1 MDDSASSRSPV
12 RWFYCSAQKRLG
24 YTLMGDGGQW
34 SMSSAYLAGKYV
46 IDPRDSVLLPYWDS
60 MVVVFIV
67 WISLATPYQVG
78 FDLFQEVTARST
90 LWHASALSINLVFAL
105 DIILQFFTSF
115 PHPVNRRWVRMPK
128 SIVKSYVRGC
138 FIPDLLSVV
147 PYRSIVDYLTLRSN
161 DDYSFWGV
169 FQILRLLTLLRIYR
183 LNARYEARIDV
194 PYTWLKL
201 ANLTVILCFSFHW
214 MACAWGY
221 LLTIEKHLGW
231 YEGFTWGDALRDD
244 KPSMFQDPRK
254 PQPFELYIASLYWSA
269 MTITTTGYGDV
280 TACNV
285 IEMWAALSAM
295 AFSGLIWANI
305 IGSVCAIASSL
316 DAEKVYHE
324 SNMDALN
331 NMMHHLD
338 LPQDNR
344 TRLRELFRCRKVL
357 YHRERQV
364 DLLRSMSPELQGKV
378 ARWVQGNMLG
388 KVWFFRDSHN
398 DAFVVGLFE
407 SFQFTVYPPRE
418 LVILPQTLV
427 CVQQGVALNGAK
439 VLAPKSIWGMEDVL
453 LSNPLLLDGAKP
465 LSLSYLEIQYLVQ
478 DVLFRLILNFPE
490 DKKRI
495 RTASIWI
502 GIARAVAWGVV
513 RPLTQEELEEME
525 IEAEHNR
532 MMAENKLEENMWHLQ
547 TLASEDFASPYTRA
561 VQSKIIEK
569 KLQQTMLLL
578 ERYGARQGKMKSR
591 LSGTSASHEPG
602 SQGSQPGERVQVKE
616 NVWVSLF
623 NSKRPENPPK

>member
-1 MDDSASSRSPV
+1 MDDSASSRSSV
-12 RWFYCSAQKRLG
+12 RWISCHARRSEG
-24 YTLMGDGGQW
+24 YTGMGDGGQW
-34 SMSSAYLAGKYV
+34 SMFSAYLAGKYV
-46 IDPRDSVLLPYWDS
+46 IDPRDSALLPYWDS
-60 MVVVFIV
+60 LVVVFIV
-67 WISLATPYQVG
+67 WISLITPYQVG
-78 FDLFQEVTARST
+78 FDLFSEVTTRST
-90 LWHASALSINLVFAL
+90 LLHACALSINLVLAL
-105 DIILQFFTSF
+105 DIILQLFMSF

-128 SIVKSYVRGC
+128 IIVKSYLRGC
-138 FIPDLLSVV
+138 FIPDLLSVF
-147 PYRSIVDYLTLRSN
+147 PYRFIVDYLTLRSN
-161 DDYSFWGV
+161 GDYRFWGV
-169 FQILRLLTLLRIYR
+169 FQILRLLTLLRINR
-183 LNARYEARIDV
+183 LNARYEARIDI

-201 ANLTVILCFSFHW
+201 ANLIVILCFSFHW

-221 LLTIEKHLGW
+221 LLTIEKHMGW

-244 KPSMFQDPRK
+244 KPSMFQDPRT

-305 IGSVCAIASSL
+305 IGSICAIASSL

-331 NMMHHLD
+331 NMMHSLD

-344 TRLRELFRCRKVL
+344 IRLRELFRCRKVL

-388 KVWFFRDSHN
+388 KVWFFRDSQN

-439 VLAPKSIWGMEDVL
+439 VLAPKSIWGLEDL
-453 LSNPLLLDGAKP
+453 ILSNPLLLDDAKP
-465 LSLSYLEIQYLVQ
+465 LSLSYLEIQYLVRN
-478 DVLFRLILNFPE
+478 VLMRLVVNFPE
-490 DKKRI
+490 DNKRM
-495 RTASIWI
+495 RTAAIWI
-502 GIARAVAWGVV
+502 GIARAVARGVV
-513 RPLTQEELEEME
+513 RPLTEEELEEME
-525 IEAEHNR
+525 IEAEHNKI
-532 MMAENKLEENMWHLQ
+532 MAEHKLEENMWHLQ
-547 TLASEDFASPYTRA
+547 TLDSVDFASPYTRA

-569 KLQQTMLLL
+569 KLQQTILLL
-578 ERYGARQGKMKSR
+578 ERYGARRGMMKSR
-591 LSGTSASHEPG
+591 SSRTSASHAAV
-602 SQGSQPGERVQVKE
+602 SHGSQPDERVKD
-616 NVWVSLF
+616 NVWMGLF
-623 NSKRPENPPK
+623 NTKRPVNPPK